1 MFIRHWIIFR
11 QNSYSCVYVFS
22 LHGYT
27 EPNKPYVNLD
37 GTQPFKHVNA
47 KIEVKFS
54 WYVNVNI

>member
-1 MFIRHWIIFR
+1 MFIRHWMNFR

-54 WYVNVNI
+54 